1 MINKEINLWSR
12 WNQTTNIKSLKE
24 QFKCT
29 QKPSNKK
36 NVRYNITIPENIKER
51 AKVYKNKVWLVC
63 KFGECIAS
71 RCLRFSMFLKFP
83 GLMHVYTC
91 GFVCTYVCVI
101 LQLWMPNQAVF
112 PCYASF
118 LKKKSSHLT
127 TCSGSTKHSGQ
138 RPLVTHKNTDVQG
151 SANNTNAGQS
161 KTGHLK
167 VNSQLTLTRKTAAFY
182 AFSRNYNMALGFFWV
197 NTDVDKQ
204 T

>member
-1 MINKEINLWSR
+1 
-12 WNQTTNIKSLKE
+12 
-24 QFKCT
+24 
-29 QKPSNKK
+29 
-36 NVRYNITIPENIKER
+36 
-51 AKVYKNKVWLVC
+51 
-63 KFGECIAS
+63 
-71 RCLRFSMFLKFP
+71 MFLKFP

-91 GFVCTYVCVI
+91 GFCVHMFVLSCSCECQI
-101 LQLWMPNQAVF
+101 KQCSHVMQV
-112 PCYASF
+112 SS
-118 LKKKSSHLT
+118 KKKSSHLT

-182 AFSRNYNMALGFFWV
+182 AFSRNYNMALGFSLV